1 MNKKQEYK
9 DFVTELAKLFRP
21 NVYVEIG
28 ARFGY
33 TFNSAAPFCGK
44 AIAVDPVS
52 CVTLSDNVEQYKI
65 TSTAFIAVAEN
76 AGLKIDMLFIDGDH
90 SSKQVMNDFIEI
102 GKFVV
107 PETGLILLHDTF
119 PVNSD
124 LLSNTRCG
132 DAWKVA
138 REIRSFFPS
147 FEIVTLPG
155 PWAGLS
161 IIRKLDPLKLN
172 RHGWMESAKSG
183 EI

>member
-9 DFVTELAKLFRP
+9 DFIVELVKLFKP
-21 NVYVEIG
+21 KLYVEIG

-33 TFNSAAPFCGK
+33 TFNAVAPYCRR
-44 AIAVDPVS
+44 AIAVDPISDVK
-52 CVTLSDNVEQYKI
+52 LSDNVRQYKV
-65 TSTAFIAVAEN
+65 TSNAFVAMAAESN
-76 AGLKIDMLFIDGDH
+76 LKIDLLFIDGDH

-119 PVNSD
+119 PVHVD
-124 LLSNTRCG
+124 LLSETRCG

-138 REIRSFFPS
+138 KEIRSFFAS
-147 FEIVTLPG
+147 WEIVTLPG

-161 IIRKLDPLKLN
+161 IIRKLSPEKLN
-172 RHGWMESAKSG
+172 RHGWMEN
-183 EI
+183 I